1 MLYHNEIYMP
11 SEIKAG
17 AAKLMSKAYR
27 ARFSRHLKDWL
38 SGNNDESTLRKYKH
52 RCSEGDIKAALLRI
66 SRVKPEPFEV
76 EVDDNGQVLKYAV
89 RQPLDSDN
97 DITVVVD
104 VNGVVRTAWVN
115 SNEDIHRTLNP
126 ANYVSPEK

>member
-1 MLYHNEIYMP
+1 MLYHIEIYMP
-11 SEIKAG
+11 SVIKAG

-38 SGNNDESTLRKYKH
+38 SGNNDESSLRRYKH
-52 RCSEGDIKAALLRI
+52 RCTESDIRAALLRI

-76 EVDDNGQVLKYAV
+76 EIDNDGNVIKYAV
-89 RQPLDSDN
+89 RQPLDNDN

-104 VNGVVRTAWVN
+104 VRGVVRTAWVN

-126 ANYVSPEK
+126 ANYASPEK